1 MKQRKN
7 DTTTPSPSVKSK
19 KHILG
24 KVLLALAIA
33 LVVLLAGLFIFHKI
47 KHSADMKFL
56 AEQGYYNPVSVGDY
70 SMNVAKFGNENG
82 RGNIVV
88 LSGMGGGMSAEIR
101 PVLKDFEEDYQFI
114 YVGRRGWDASDD
126 TKEDRTVEAIVEEY
140 RSAVKAAGIEEP
152 YILMAHSMGGTYA
165 SYWVSKYPDEIK
177 AFINIDG
184 TYVEPVA
191 EEDMQGKASGT
202 FLYKVAVNFG
212 LGDIL
217 LPALLSNNAGLSKD
231 EWRAYCIL
239 QQLSIPS
246 DATANEG
253 AMVNRNRNT
262 TWNALTETDVPKLY
276 ITARDGDLSD
286 PVSEEANKKEL
297 LPYLEKMGNS
307 EVAYLPG
314 NHFIYKTEPEKF
326 KEIIKNYLY

>member
-7 DTTTPSPSVKSK
+7 DTTPPSPRK
-19 KHILG
+19 LA
-24 KVLLALAIA
+24 KVFLALAIA
-33 LVVLLAGLFIFHKI
+33 LVVLFAGLFIFHKI

-82 RGNIVV
+82 KGNIVV

-101 PVLKDFEEDYQFI
+101 PVLKDFEEDFQFI

-126 TKEDRTVEAIVEEY
+126 TKEDRTVEVIVEEY
-140 RSAVKAAGIEEP
+140 RKAVKAAGIEEP

-165 SYWVSKYPDEIK
+165 SYWVSKYPNEIK

-184 TYVEPVA
+184 TYVEPIA

-202 FLYKVAVNFG
+202 FLYKVAVNLG

-217 LPALLSNNAGLSKD
+217 LPALLTNNAGLSKD
-231 EWRAYCIL
+231 DWRAYCIL

-262 TWNALTETDVPKLY
+262 TWNTLKETDVPKLY
-276 ITARDGDLSD
+276 ISARHGDLSD
-286 PVSEEANKKEL
+286 PESEEANKKEL
-297 LPYLEKMGNS
+297 LPYLNKMGNYQI
-307 EVAYLPG
+307 AYLPG
-314 NHFIYKTEPEKF
+314 SHFIYKTEPEEF
-326 KEIIKNYLY
+326 KEIIKNYIYDIE

>member
-1 MKQRKN
+1 
-7 DTTTPSPSVKSK
+7 V
-19 KHILG
+19 
-24 KVLLALAIA
+24 LAIA
-33 LVVLLAGLFIFHKI
+33 FVALLAGLFIFHKI

-82 RGNIVV
+82 RGNIIV
-88 LSGMGGGMSAEIR
+88 LSG
-101 PVLKDFEEDYQFI
+101 
-114 YVGRRGWDASDD
+114 
-126 TKEDRTVEAIVEEY
+126 
-140 RSAVKAAGIEEP
+140 
-152 YILMAHSMGGTYA
+152 MGGTYA

-184 TYVEPVA
+184 TYVEPIA
-191 EEDMQGKASGT
+191 EENLQGKASGI

-217 LPALLSNNAGLSKD
+217 LPALLTNNAGLSKD

-239 QQLSIPS
+239 QRLSIPS

-262 TWNALTETDVPKLY
+262 TWNTLKETDVPKLY
-276 ITARDGDLSD
+276 ISARHGDLSD
-286 PVSEEANKKEL
+286 PESEEANKKEL
-297 LPYLEKMGNS
+297 LPYLNKMGNYQI
-307 EVAYLPG
+307 AYLPG

-326 KEIIKNYLY
+326 KEIIKNYIYDIE

>member
-1 MKQRKN
+1 MKRKQN
-7 DTTTPSPSVKSK
+7 DTTPPSPSVKSK

-24 KVLLALAIA
+24 KVLLVLAIL

-88 LSGMGGGMSAEIR
+88 LSGMGAGMAVEIR
-101 PVLKDFEEDYQFI
+101 PSLKELEDEYQFI

-165 SYWVSKYPDEIK
+165 SYWVSKYPEEIK

-184 TYVEPVA
+184 TYVEPIA
-191 EEDMQGKASGT
+191 EEDMQGKASG
-202 FLYKVAVNFG
+202 
-212 LGDIL
+212 
-217 LPALLSNNAGLSKD
+217 
-231 EWRAYCIL
+231 
-239 QQLSIPS
+239 
-246 DATANEG
+246 
-253 AMVNRNRNT
+253 
-262 TWNALTETDVPKLY
+262 
-276 ITARDGDLSD
+276 
-286 PVSEEANKKEL
+286 
-297 LPYLEKMGNS
+297 
-307 EVAYLPG
+307 
-314 NHFIYKTEPEKF
+314 
-326 KEIIKNYLY
+326 

>member
-7 DTTTPSPSVKSK
+7 DTTPPSPRK
-19 KHILG
+19 LA
-24 KVLLALAIA
+24 KVFLALAIA

-56 AEQGYYNPVSVGDY
+56 TEQGYYNPVSVGDY

-88 LSGMGGGMSAEIR
+88 LSGMGG
-101 PVLKDFEEDYQFI
+101 
-114 YVGRRGWDASDD
+114 
-126 TKEDRTVEAIVEEY
+126 
-140 RSAVKAAGIEEP
+140 
-152 YILMAHSMGGTYA
+152 
-165 SYWVSKYPDEIK
+165 
-177 AFINIDG
+177 
-184 TYVEPVA
+184 TYVEPIA
-191 EEDMQGKASGT
+191 EENLQSKASGT
-202 FLYKVAVNFG
+202 FLYKVAVNLG

-217 LPALLSNNAGLSKD
+217 LPALLTNNAGLSKD

-262 TWNALTETDVPKLY
+262 TWNTLVETDVPKLY
-276 ITARDGDLSD
+276 ISARHGDLSD
-286 PVSEEANKKEL
+286 PESEEANKKEL
-297 LPYLEKMGNS
+297 LPYLNKMGNY
-307 EVAYLPG
+307 EIAYLPG
-314 NHFIYKTEPEKF
+314 SHFIYKTEPEEF
-326 KEIIKNYLY
+326 RNYVRNYLDSVE

>member
-7 DTTTPSPSVKSK
+7 DTTPPSPRK
-19 KHILG
+19 LA
-24 KVLLALAIA
+24 KVFLALAIA

-88 LSGMGGGMSAEIR
+88 LSGMGGGMAVEIR
-101 PVLKDFEEDYQFI
+101 PSLKELEDEYQFI

-126 TKEDRTVEAIVEEY
+126 TKEDRNVEAIVEEY

-184 TYVEPVA
+184 TYVEPIA

-202 FLYKVAVNFG
+202 FLYKVAVNLG

-217 LPALLSNNAGLSKD
+217 LPALLTNNAGLSKD

-262 TWNALTETDVPKLY
+262 TWNTLKETDVPKLY
-276 ITARDGDLSD
+276 ISARHGDLSD
-286 PVSEEANKKEL
+286 PESEEANKKEL
-297 LPYLEKMGNS
+297 LPYLNKMGNY
-307 EVAYLPG
+307 EIAYLPG
-314 NHFIYKTEPEKF
+314 NHFIYKTEPEEF
-326 KEIIKNYLY
+326 RNYVRNYLDSVE